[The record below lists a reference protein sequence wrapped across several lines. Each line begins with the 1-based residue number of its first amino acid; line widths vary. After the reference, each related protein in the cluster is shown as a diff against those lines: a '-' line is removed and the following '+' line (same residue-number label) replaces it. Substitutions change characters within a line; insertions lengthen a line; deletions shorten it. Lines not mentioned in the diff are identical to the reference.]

1 LSFLEQ
7 DFMAIAHDEIGNLL
21 AKAKT
26 IAVVGLS
33 SNPMRASFGVSEYMQ
48 RKGYRIIPVNPN
60 ERSVLGEKA
69 YGSLA
74 DVPEQ
79 IDIVDV
85 FRRSEFVSALADDV
99 IRLKIPALWLQ
110 EGVVHEPS
118 AKKARDAGIVVVMD
132 RCILKEHRARGL

>member
-1 LSFLEQ
+1 
-7 DFMAIAHDEIGNLL
+7 MAIAHDEIGELL

-69 YGSLA
+69 YGNLA

-110 EGVVHEPS
+110 EGLVHEPS

>member
-69 YGSLA
+69 YGNLA